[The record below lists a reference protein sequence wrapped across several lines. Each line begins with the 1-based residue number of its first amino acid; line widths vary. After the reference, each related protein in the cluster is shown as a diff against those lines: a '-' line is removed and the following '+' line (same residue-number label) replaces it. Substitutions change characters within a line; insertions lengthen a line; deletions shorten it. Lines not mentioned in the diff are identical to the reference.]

1 MKLNITRFV
10 KDDIWLLHEQN
21 LPPFKA
27 TIIKSLKIAILS
39 VQGFTQDLCPLRAS
53 ALTLYSL
60 LSIVPVIAMLFGI
73 AKGFGFE
80 RMLEQRLIEQVPDQ
94 ETTVLQLISFA
105 QNLLD
110 STKGGVVAGI
120 GIVVLFW
127 TIIKVIG
134 NIEESFNHIWKIGKG
149 RPISRKF
156 SDYLSLMLLAPVI
169 LIASSSITVLLNTK
183 ITWLITLIHLPEFGT
198 WLAIKSLGLLPL
210 VLMIG

>member
-1 MKLNITRFV
+1 MKHGIINFV
-10 KDDIWLLHEQN
+10 KEDVWLLHEQK

-27 TIIKSLKIAILS
+27 ALIKSLKVAILS
-39 VQGFTQDLCPLRAS
+39 AQGFSRDLCPLRAS

-80 RMLEQRLIEQVPDQ
+80 KSLTERLTEQVPHQ
-94 ETTVLQLISFA
+94 ETTVIQLISFA

-127 TIIKVIG
+127 TIISLIG
-134 NIEESFNHIWKIGKG
+134 NIEESFNYIWKIPRG
-149 RPISRKF
+149 RPLSRKF
-156 SDYLSLMLLAPVI
+156 SDYLSLMLLAPII
-169 LIASSSITVLLNTK
+169 LIIANSISVVLSTSKRWAYCLCC
-183 ITWLITLIHLPEFGT
+183 
-198 WLAIKSLGLLPL
+198 
-210 VLMIG
+210 